1 MLKSSPAKFVDLV
14 LQVKML
20 RDSEPNAVKRM
31 IKFLE
36 DYEKC
41 TTVQRDQVFVPVNE
55 ESIISL
61 FVGAVAVFKKHHSK
75 SKAVSVKVVRE
86 SLRLL
91 DLLRERRPRAL
102 GNCWGVI
109 RVHLE
114 AFLDEALP
122 VEIKTAAFCLLFS
135 IVDNSVLSEPK
146 GSDSSIEEL
155 FCKAFHWPH
164 SYRLRVEPSQPCEF
178 LPRTN
183 QFTENWDTFCTLFE
197 KLISLILCESKS
209 NHETQWWFFIK
220 DKLLSRIPLSL
231 SDKVAGS
238 PLMCPVPVAASL
250 LECVFCCFL
259 VCCENEYIYH
269 STKLVPQDVEV
280 LVFPLFSC

>member
-1 MLKSSPAKFVDLV
+1 
-14 LQVKML
+14 ML

-41 TTVQRDQVFVPVNE
+41 TTVQRDQVFVQVNE
-55 ESIISL
+55 ESIVSL

-75 SKAVSVKVVRE
+75 SKAVSVKDVRE

-102 GNCWGVI
+102 GNCWDVI
-109 RVHLE
+109 KVHLE

-122 VEIKTAAFCLLFS
+122 VEIKSAAFSMMFS
-135 IVDNSVLSEPK
+135 IVDNSVLSEQK
-146 GSDSSIEEL
+146 GSDSSIEDL

-183 QFTENWDTFCTLFE
+183 QFTENWDTFC
-197 KLISLILCESKS
+197 SLIEKFISMIVGESKS

-238 PLMCPVPVAASL
+238 PMMCPVSVAASL
-250 LECVFCCFL
+250 VECEFYCYLVFF
-259 VCCENEYIYH
+259 ENE
-269 STKLVPQDVEV
+269 
-280 LVFPLFSC
+280 